1 VCGWPHYA
9 YFWDNLVRRSRL
21 ELVQTTMYYMYY
33 MCYIT
38 VLFYMR
44 SMCSDREKLAK
55 FLWNGELFSKR
66 SAHAKAAQV
75 CTKSF
80 LLIAGFNLRLLYII

>member
-1 VCGWPHYA
+1 
-9 YFWDNLVRRSRL
+9 
-21 ELVQTTMYYMYY
+21 MYYMYY
-33 MCYIT
+33 MWYIT

-66 SAHAKAAQV
+66 SAHVKAAQM

-80 LLIAGFNLRLLYII
+80 FLFPGLIYDYYLLYDYRDRYTGFIIPI